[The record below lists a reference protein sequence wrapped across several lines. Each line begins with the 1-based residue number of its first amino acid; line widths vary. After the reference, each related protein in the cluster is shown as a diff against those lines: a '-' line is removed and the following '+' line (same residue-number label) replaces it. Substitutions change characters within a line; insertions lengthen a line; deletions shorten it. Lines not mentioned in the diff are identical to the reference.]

1 MATPREQLANA
12 LKQARVDAGYGSHL
26 ALAKRLTV
34 SRPVITRAENA
45 REAVPSPALIKAW
58 AEATG
63 ADLAQL
69 NDFAK
74 RARSP
79 QSEFAKW
86 ADDFEQRA
94 TLLREFAPLLV
105 PGLLQTEPYARALVN
120 WKPERGDAET
130 NLKSRLARQ
139 SVLDRAELRVLILGS
154 VLYREVGSPSV
165 MCEQIEHLLSVGDRP
180 SVMMQVVPD
189 VPEVAGGLGGS
200 FAISTEG
207 GHDTAAY
214 TDATVKGSV
223 FTDPDLVARTVRAFD
238 ALRADALP
246 WRQTTDFLRKAG
258 THYESKGSDV
268 AESEG

>member
-12 LKQARVDAGYGSHL
+12 LKQARVDAGYSAHL

-34 SRPVITRAENA
+34 SRPVITRAENP

-69 NDFAK
+69 NDFAR
-74 RARSP
+74 RARTP

-86 ADDFEQRA
+86 ADDYEQRA
-94 TLLREFAPLLV
+94 TMIRWFEPLLI
-105 PGLLQTEPYARALVN
+105 PGLLQTESYARALVN
-120 WKPERGDAET
+120 WKPERGDAEE

-139 SVLDRAELRVLILGS
+139 SVLDRSELRVLILGS
-154 VLYREVGSPSV
+154 VLYREVGSVPV
-165 MCEQIEHLLSVGDRP
+165 MAEQIEHLLSVGDRP
-180 SVMMQVVPD
+180 SVMLQVVPD

-200 FAISTEG
+200 FALSTEG

-223 FTDPDLVARTVRAFD
+223 FTDPDLVARAVRVFD
-238 ALRADALP
+238 ALRAEALS
-246 WRQTTDFLRKAG
+246 WTQTQDFLRKAG
-258 THYESKGSDV
+258 NHYGRQRTDV
-268 AESEG
+268 AESEA